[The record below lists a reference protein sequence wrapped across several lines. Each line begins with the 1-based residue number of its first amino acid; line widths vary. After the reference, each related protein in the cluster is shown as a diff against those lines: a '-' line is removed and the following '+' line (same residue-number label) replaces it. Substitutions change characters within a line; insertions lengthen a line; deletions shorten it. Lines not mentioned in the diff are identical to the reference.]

1 MSGDRP
7 RNDSGQYDDELPP
20 ETILEVFNR
29 RDDLARPLT
38 SSDVMEKLDCAR
50 RTALN
55 KLNELVAAGSLES
68 RDVGARAR
76 VFWRPI
82 PGDDHDAR
90 LKRLSTELGQPISV
104 GETVYESGDNH
115 PIEPTGDSDFESDI
129 EYNLSGPERVA
140 DPADEEDSPDHIKR
154 DESQQ

>member
-20 ETILEVFNR
+20 ETVLEVFDR
-29 RDDLARPLT
+29 RDDLARPLA
-38 SSDVMEKLDCAR
+38 SNDVMEALGCAR

-68 RDVGARAR
+68 REVGARAR

-82 PGDDHDAR
+82 PADDHDAR
-90 LKRLSTELGQPISV
+90 LKRLSAELGQPISV

-115 PIEPTGDSDFESDI
+115 PIESSEDSDFESDT

-140 DPADEEDSPDHIKR
+140 DPGDEGDTPSHTER

>member
-1 MSGDRP
+1 MADDRS
-7 RNDSGQYDDELPP
+7 RNNSGQYDDRLPP
-20 ETILEVFNR
+20 ETVLEVFDE

-38 SSDVMEKLDCAR
+38 SSDVMEALDCAR

-68 RDVGARAR
+68 HDVGARAR

-82 PGDDHDAR
+82 PSDDYDAR
-90 LKRLSTELGQPISV
+90 LKRLSIELGQPISV

-115 PIEPTGDSDFESDI
+115 PIKSADDSGSEGSI
-129 EYNLSGPERVA
+129 SL
-140 DPADEEDSPDHIKR
+140 
-154 DESQQ
+154 

>member
-7 RNDSGQYDDELPP
+7 RNDSGQYDDELLP
-20 ETILEVFNR
+20 ETVLEVFDR

-38 SSDVMEKLDCAR
+38 SSDVMEALDCAR

-68 RDVGARAR
+68 REVGARAR

-90 LKRLSTELGQPISV
+90 LKRLSAELGQPISV

-115 PIEPTGDSDFESDI
+115 PIEATSDNDSESDT

-140 DPADEEDSPDHIKR
+140 DPADEEASPDHIER